1 MAKNFGSVMGF
12 THQRNCD
19 LLRAYRMQLA
29 KAKYISMPEIFERVA
44 NTPASRFWVSEERA
58 AVEMARMLAGKPF
71 SRMRP
76 NKREM
81 FREIF
86 RRFLKLREQFP
97 EKSVYELASI
107 VVNQPAPKFY
117 LTARTV
123 GEFLYRIKN
132 GWYGR

>member
-1 MAKNFGSVMGF
+1 MGF